1 MPPQA
6 IIFAATC
13 NVTHATLRR
22 WPRRLTGEHGSSIV
36 VLDPDTFG
44 TGIVGTGIEG
54 TVDGSVA
61 MTRATQQLVILTST

>member
-1 MPPQA
+1 MQRYA
-6 IIFAATC
+6 C
-13 NVTHATLRR
+13 NVTPLATAPDRR
-22 WPRRLTGEHGSSIV
+22 TREFDLV

>member
-22 WPRRLTGEHGSSIV
+22 WPRRLTGETREFDLV
-36 VLDPDTFG
+36 VLIDPDTFG
-44 TGIVGTGIEG
+44 TGIIGTGIEERS
-54 TVDGSVA
+54 TA
-61 MTRATQQLVILTST
+61 MSR